1 MSFRQHSSPFS
12 IVRLKFCV
20 LCWQVYERGVA
31 MFKWPNVFD
40 IWNTYLTKFIQR
52 YVSLFAQLPG
62 FYVNYTRLRA
72 HCITVINFLKYTLY
86 ENRENK
92 KRGSNVHLLFIFER
106 SYQRVS
112 SWLKKLTRLVIPVGS
127 TAVKATI
134 EFYLWFFFCL
144 FVALSSQGGKKL
156 ERARDLFEQVL
167 EGCPAKFAKCKII
180 YLVFIYLYVALRFV
194 N

>member
-1 MSFRQHSSPFS
+1 MNFRQRWSSSS

-62 FYVNYTRLRA
+62 IYVNYTRLRA

-92 KRGSNVHLLFIFER
+92 KRGSNVHLLFTFER
-106 SYQRVS
+106 SYQRIS
-112 SWLKKLTRLVIPVGS
+112 SRLKNLTRLVIPVGS
-127 TAVKATI
+127 TAVTATI
-134 EFYLWFFFCL
+134 EFFLFFSVCL
-144 FVALSSQGGKKL
+144 LLFLHRVAKNSSVQETSLSKFLKV
-156 ERARDLFEQVL
+156 VL
-167 EGCPAKFAKCKII
+167 
-180 YLVFIYLYVALRFV
+180 LNLRNV
-194 N
+194 R